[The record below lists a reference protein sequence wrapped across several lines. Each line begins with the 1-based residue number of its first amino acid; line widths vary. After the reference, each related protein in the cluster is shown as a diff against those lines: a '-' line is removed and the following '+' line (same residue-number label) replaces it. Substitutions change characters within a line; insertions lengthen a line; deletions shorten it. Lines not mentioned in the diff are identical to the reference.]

1 MSDSAAG
8 YDDYMTSREPVEGAE
23 TIEVVP
29 LSRTVF
35 QWPSAGDDL
44 VRRSVVRHARVRLD
58 ELADEIRE
66 VTRGLVEDGKVGK
79 WVSGQLFDIAEQAER
94 IGREAMDGTDE
105 QGEAT

>member
-8 YDDYMTSREPVEGAE
+8 YDDYMTAREPAEGTE

-29 LSRTVF
+29 LSRTVY

-58 ELADEIRE
+58 ELADEIRALA
-66 VTRGLVEDGKVGK
+66 RAIDRNLGADAGR
-79 WVSGQLFDIAEQAER
+79 LFDIAEQAER
-94 IGREAMDGTDE
+94 IGREAMDGTDD